1 MNEYDYTLDKT
12 GFYKILF
19 STSLTVAKEQLQ
31 TALTPKKLAGAVED
45 MCMLCTCMN
54 MAINHNQL
62 ESAKFNDGI
71 VEEYVSLVDV
81 IIRNEGSINYVQA
94 VKIDELYMKSADLV
108 RSLLEGVAL
117 TEQLRE
123 LQRSYRY
130 WNMKQRMQ
138 STCKTLLH

>member
-31 TALTPKKLAGAVED
+31 TALTPKKLAGAVEY

-138 STCKTLLH
+138 STYKTLLH

>member
-31 TALTPKKLAGAVED
+31 TALTPKKLAGAVEY

>member
-1 MNEYDYTLDKT
+1 MDGYEYTLDKT

-19 STSLTVAKEQLQ
+19 STSLTVAKEQLHSR
-31 TALTPKKLAGAVED
+31 LTPKKLEGAVD
-45 MCMLCTCMN
+45 YMCMLCTCMN
-54 MAINHNQL
+54 LAVDQNQL
-62 ESAKFNDGI
+62 ECAKFNDGI

-108 RSLLEGVAL
+108 GSLLEGVAL

-138 STCKTLLH
+138 STYRTLLH

>member
-1 MNEYDYTLDKT
+1 MNEYDYTLDQT

-31 TALTPKKLAGAVED
+31 TALTPKKLAGAVEY

-138 STCKTLLH
+138 STYKTLLH

>member
-19 STSLTVAKEQLQ
+19 STSLTVAKEQLH
-31 TALTPKKLAGAVED
+31 TALTPKKLEGAVEY

-54 MAINHNQL
+54 LAIDQNQL
-62 ESAKFNDGI
+62 ECAKFNDGI

>member
-31 TALTPKKLAGAVED
+31 TALTPKKLAGAVEY

-54 MAINHNQL
+54 MAINQNQL

-108 RSLLEGVAL
+108 GSLLEGVAL

-138 STCKTLLH
+138 STYKTLLH

>member
-31 TALTPKKLAGAVED
+31 TALTPKKLAGAVEY

-54 MAINHNQL
+54 MAINQNQL

-108 RSLLEGVAL
+108 GS
-117 TEQLRE
+117 
-123 LQRSYRY
+123 
-130 WNMKQRMQ
+130 
-138 STCKTLLH
+138 

>member
-31 TALTPKKLAGAVED
+31 TALTPKKLAGAVEY

-54 MAINHNQL
+54 MDINQNQL

-108 RSLLEGVAL
+108 GSLLEGVAL

>member
-31 TALTPKKLAGAVED
+31 TALTPKKLAGAVEY

-54 MAINHNQL
+54 MAINQNQL
-62 ESAKFNDGI
+62 ESAKINDGI

>member
-1 MNEYDYTLDKT
+1 
-12 GFYKILF
+12 
-19 STSLTVAKEQLQ
+19 
-31 TALTPKKLAGAVED
+31 
-45 MCMLCTCMN
+45 MLCTCMN

>member
-31 TALTPKKLAGAVED
+31 TALTPKKLAGAVEY

-54 MAINHNQL
+54 MVINQNQL

-138 STCKTLLH
+138 STYKTLLH

>member
-1 MNEYDYTLDKT
+1 MDGYEYTLDKT

-19 STSLTVAKEQLQ
+19 STSLTVAKEQLHSR
-31 TALTPKKLAGAVED
+31 LTPKKLEGAVD
-45 MCMLCTCMN
+45 YMCMLCTCMSLAVN
-54 MAINHNQL
+54 QNQL
-62 ESAKFNDGI
+62 ECAKFNDGI

-138 STCKTLLH
+138 STYKTLLH

>member
-1 MNEYDYTLDKT
+1 M
-12 GFYKILF
+12 
-19 STSLTVAKEQLQ
+19 
-31 TALTPKKLAGAVED
+31 
-45 MCMLCTCMN
+45 
-54 MAINHNQL
+54 
-62 ESAKFNDGI
+62 
-71 VEEYVSLVDV
+71 
-81 IIRNEGSINYVQA
+81 QA

-138 STCKTLLH
+138 STYKTLLH

>member
-31 TALTPKKLAGAVED
+31 TALTPKKLAGAVEY
-45 MCMLCTCMN
+45 MCMLCTYMN
-54 MAINHNQL
+54 MAINQNQL

-138 STCKTLLH
+138 STYKTLLH

>member
-19 STSLTVAKEQLQ
+19 STSLTVAKERLQ
-31 TALTPKKLAGAVED
+31 TALTPKKLAGAVEY